1 MKRIGI
7 VGARTYTNKRKIKEF
22 EKKIAL
28 LEDKNSK

>member
-22 EKKIAL
+22 VFKL
-28 LEDKNSK
+28 SQQFGN